1 VAKMINSQ
9 ELAEIVTGLL
19 VEPRLLGVNPTK
31 AEYQHFIEGVSFL
44 ITEQFGGCLNSI
56 RVPGNPEDLLGEGL
70 DQGVS
75 TQDVYISV
83 DPDDNLVPSIRQNV
97 WSYHDIRGWDEEE
110 VDGVAIECPFT
121 EGQMEEKRKEL
132 SDLLDIKDLGWG
144 ES

>member
-1 VAKMINSQ
+1 MINSQ

-97 WSYHDIRGWDEEE
+97 WSCHDIRGWDEEE